1 MTVKCSASYRITKGL
16 ARYQANQSLSRR
28 QFSAVP
34 RRQDAAK
41 AAENN
46 EQPEAKDGAEKGG
59 GAMSRRLSEM
69 AEQAFFEGDR
79 STRRNLSQAGFSE
92 ELKKELEER
101 VAATA
106 FKSEYAAAHSIVNL
120 PESAGQGTR
129 DIAGAAPWTGTES
142 THDVTLR
149 MLDDSKKPLRTPY
162 KIPQPHQPGPIDT
175 RLMPKP
181 PRHPGLRIAD
191 AKERTATYTL
201 SKNEGL
207 SETEREAMRRE
218 MRERFTPGARP
229 MPATLQGLASLANER
244 IEDAVARGQFD
255 KIKRGKGVGTETD
268 YNANSA
274 FIDTTEYFMNKI
286 IQKQEIVPPWIEKQQ
301 ELAREVERFRQRL
314 RVEWRR
320 HAARLIASQGGSLET
335 QMRRAEAYAAAEV
348 RHATRVELEKAF
360 RGTKSIS
367 NNTNTNTNTSTSSAS
382 FQDSSSIET
391 LHLPPLR
398 DPQYISNERSF
409 LELSIKTIN
418 ALARSYNLQAP
429 PIAQKPY
436 LNLERELASCYADVA
451 PSLAEEIKRR
461 ATERVR
467 QPTSAATKAT
477 SVLDHL
483 ATSQTSRVYD
493 EDKAKGYGFKQFWQD
508 LFSKK

>member
-1 MTVKCSASYRITKGL
+1 
-16 ARYQANQSLSRR
+16 
-28 QFSAVP
+28 
-34 RRQDAAK
+34 
-41 AAENN
+41 
-46 EQPEAKDGAEKGG
+46 
-59 GAMSRRLSEM
+59 
-69 AEQAFFEGDR
+69 
-79 STRRNLSQAGFSE
+79 
-92 ELKKELEER
+92 
-101 VAATA
+101 
-106 FKSEYAAAHSIVNL
+106 
-120 PESAGQGTR
+120 
-129 DIAGAAPWTGTES
+129 
-142 THDVTLR
+142 

-175 RLMPKP
+175 RLTPKP

-201 SKNEGL
+201 SKSEGVT
-207 SETEREAMRRE
+207 ETEREAMRRE

-255 KIKRGKGVGTETD
+255 KIKRGKGVGTQTD

-301 ELAREVERFRQRL
+301 ELAREIDRFRQRL

-335 QMRRAEAYAAAEV
+335 QMRKAEAYAAAEA
-348 RHATRVELEKAF
+348 RHTARLELEKVF
-360 RGTKSIS
+360 NDTKPS
-367 NNTNTNTNTSTSSAS
+367 NNDTDTKNNVSTSSPAS
-382 FQDSSSIET
+382 DPSSTEP

-398 DPQYISNERSF
+398 DSQYISNERSF
-409 LELSIKTIN
+409 LELSVKTIN

-429 PIAQKPY
+429 PVAQKPY
-436 LNLERELASCYADVA
+436 LNLERELESCYADVA
-451 PSLAEEIKRR
+451 PSLADEIKRR
-461 ATERVR
+461 ATEKVR
-467 QPTSAATKAT
+467 QPSYTGAKTA
-477 SVLDHL
+477 SVLSHL
-483 ATSQTSRVYD
+483 ATSQTARVYD
-493 EDKAKGYGFKQFWQD
+493 EDKSKGYGFKQFWQD

>member
-1 MTVKCSASYRITKGL
+1 MTGACSASYRITKAL
-16 ARYQANQSLSRR
+16 ARYPAVQTQSRR
-28 QFSAVP
+28 GYSAVP

-41 AAENN
+41 AAENVK
-46 EQPEAKDGAEKGG
+46 QPEARNEDKREE
-59 GAMSRRLSEM
+59 GAMTRRLSEM
-69 AEQAFFEGDR
+69 AEQAFLEGGR
-79 STRRNLSQAGFSE
+79 STRKNLSQAGFSE

-101 VAATA
+101 VAAAT
-106 FKSEYAAAHSIVNL
+106 FKSEHAAAHSIVNM

-129 DIAGAAPWTGTES
+129 DIAGAAPWTGAES

-175 RLMPKP
+175 RLTPKP

-201 SKNEGL
+201 SKSEGVT
-207 SETEREAMRRE
+207 ETEREAMRRE

-255 KIKRGKGVGTETD
+255 KIKRGKGVGTQTD

-301 ELAREVERFRQRL
+301 ELAREIDRFRQRL

-335 QMRRAEAYAAAEV
+335 QMRKAEAYAAAEA
-348 RHATRVELEKAF
+348 RHTARLELGKAF
-360 RGTKSIS
+360 NDTKPS
-367 NNTNTNTNTSTSSAS
+367 NNDTNTKNNVSTSSPAS
-382 FQDSSSIET
+382 DPSSTEP

-398 DPQYISNERSF
+398 DSQYISNERSF
-409 LELSIKTIN
+409 LELSVKTIN

-429 PIAQKPY
+429 PVAQKPY
-436 LNLERELASCYADVA
+436 LNLERELESCYADVA
-451 PSLAEEIKRR
+451 PSLADEIKRR
-461 ATERVR
+461 ATEKVR
-467 QPTSAATKAT
+467 QPSYTGAKTA
-477 SVLDHL
+477 SVLTHL
-483 ATSQTSRVYD
+483 ATSQTARVYD
-493 EDKAKGYGFKQFWQD
+493 EDKSKGYGFKQFWQD

>member
-1 MTVKCSASYRITKGL
+1 MTGKCSASYRITKAL
-16 ARYQANQSLSRR
+16 ARHPAIQTQSRR
-28 QFSAVP
+28 GFSAVP

-41 AAENN
+41 AAENDK
-46 EQPEAKDGAEKGG
+46 QPEARNEDKREE

-69 AEQAFFEGDR
+69 AEQAFLEGGQSAR
-79 STRRNLSQAGFSE
+79 KNLSQAGFSE

-101 VAATA
+101 VAAAT
-106 FKSEYAAAHSIVNL
+106 FKSEHAAAHSIVNM

-175 RLMPKP
+175 RLTPKP

-201 SKNEGL
+201 SKSEGVT
-207 SETEREAMRRE
+207 ETEREAMRRE

-255 KIKRGKGVGTETD
+255 KIKRGKGVGTQTD

-301 ELAREVERFRQRL
+301 ELAREIDRFRQRL

-335 QMRRAEAYAAAEV
+335 QMRKAEAYAAAEA
-348 RHATRVELEKAF
+348 RHTARLELEKAF
-360 RGTKSIS
+360 NDTKPS
-367 NNTNTNTNTSTSSAS
+367 NNDTNTKNNVPTSSPAS
-382 FQDSSSIET
+382 DSSSTET

-398 DPQYISNERSF
+398 DSQYISNERSF
-409 LELSIKTIN
+409 LELSVKTIN

-429 PIAQKPY
+429 PVAQKPY
-436 LNLERELASCYADVA
+436 LNLERELESCYADVA
-451 PSLAEEIKRR
+451 PSLADEIKRR
-461 ATERVR
+461 ATEKVR
-467 QPTSAATKAT
+467 QPSYTGAKTA
-477 SVLDHL
+477 SVLSHL
-483 ATSQTSRVYD
+483 ATSQTARVYD
-493 EDKAKGYGFKQFWQD
+493 EDESKGYGFKQFWQD